1 MKFMTRLRK
10 FHFIILFLL
19 TIAPIILPQHG
30 AYIAPVIKFSTM
42 NGIGANLL
50 GVKGGWVINNS
61 FVIGA
66 EYYALNSDVS
76 SDWVD
81 PFSGISPVI
90 KFTTGG
96 LNFEYIF
103 IRENILSASAGLFM
117 GGAGIILQP
126 SAYYGG
132 DFLVWEPQLN
142 ANINLNDWFHLSL
155 GISYRTTS
163 SLDTYHVDGSGNF
176 PSLDFPIKNLRGL
189 TGSLSFIF
197 GMY

>member
-1 MKFMTRLRK
+1 MPELRK
-10 FHFIILFLL
+10 HHLILLIFVLASPFIR
-19 TIAPIILPQHG
+19 PQHG
-30 AYIAPVIKFSTM
+30 AYIAPVIKFTTI
-42 NGIGANLL
+42 NGQGSNLL
-50 GVKGGWVINNS
+50 GVKGGWIINNT

-66 EYYALNSDVS
+66 EYYALNSNIS
-76 SDWVD
+76 QNWID
-81 PFSGISPVI
+81 PYSGISPLI

-103 IRENILSASAGLFM
+103 IHENIFSAAAEIFI
-117 GGAGIILQP
+117 GGAGINLQP

-142 ANINLNDWFHLSL
+142 ANINLNEWFHLSL

-163 SLDTYHVDGSGNF
+163 ALDIYHIDGFGNS
-176 PSLDFPIKNLRGL
+176 PPLDFPIKNLRGW
-189 TGSLSFIF
+189 TGSISFIL